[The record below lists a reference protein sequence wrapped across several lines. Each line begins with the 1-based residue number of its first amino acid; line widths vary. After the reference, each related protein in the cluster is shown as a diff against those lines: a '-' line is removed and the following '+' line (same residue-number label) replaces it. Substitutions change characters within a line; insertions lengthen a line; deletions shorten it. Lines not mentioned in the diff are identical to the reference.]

1 VQALAVALV
10 LLPAACGRAEAPG
23 PAGRPPNVLLVVID
37 TLRADHL
44 SPSGYGRDTSP
55 RLAAFAQGALRFT
68 HAQTP
73 RAKTS
78 PAVASLMTG
87 LYPHEHGVRDL
98 TTPLAPDVPLL
109 AEAFS
114 AAGYATCGIVGN
126 FVLQDARSGLARG
139 FDTWVEDLPD
149 TTGVPPDHVPQRT
162 ARSLTDGALVAL
174 GRAAPGRGAAAVAA
188 GAAGSAGAAAPAGPH
203 APVADGERPW
213 FLYLHYM
220 DPHGSYAPP
229 AEHDV
234 FAPDA
239 VDPSALVG
247 ASLPEDG
254 NPPHPLRV
262 ADYNI
267 PEDCRR
273 PDGSVD
279 AACVR
284 ARYDGEIR
292 YADAE
297 IGRLLDALALSGA
310 LERTLVVITS
320 DHGESLG
327 EHNEWFEHGYSAY
340 EDTCRVP
347 LLIAGP
353 GLPGGV
359 TATDVSLTD
368 LAPTIAELAGLD
380 DFRAAPRMTDDGADT
395 SPDGASDNASVSR
408 SDEAQSVRGTS
419 LAALVR
425 APPARPAPRAV
436 FCEKIERADLDGTV
450 QQKAVRLGDWKA
462 IRRYGHVASDGG
474 RELRI
479 LGEELYDL
487 ARDPGET
494 VNLAASPPPEAPLV
508 RLQAELF
515 RFAAAEVRFEDLAE
529 RLREQSERLRVEDPE
544 AYRVLEQMGY
554 VGRVEER

>member
-1 VQALAVALV
+1 LLLAAALLAPALG
-10 LLPAACGRAEAPG
+10 PAACG
-23 PAGRPPNVLLVVID
+23 PAGRPPNVLLVVVD

-44 SPSGYGRDTSP
+44 TSWDYARDTAP
-55 RLAAFAQGALRFT
+55 NLHAFAGSALRFT

-87 LYPHEHGVRDL
+87 LYPHDHGVRDL
-98 TTPLAPDVPLL
+98 TTPLRPDIPLL
-109 AEAFS
+109 AEAFRD
-114 AAGYATCGIVGN
+114 AGYTTCGIVGN
-126 FVLQDARSGLARG
+126 YVLQDARSGLARG

-149 TTGVPPDHVPQRT
+149 ASGVPPDHVPQRT
-162 ARSLTDGALVAL
+162 ARGLTDGALVAL
-174 GRAAPGRGAAAVAA
+174 GLSPSDDAPPE
-188 GAAGSAGAAAPAGPH
+188 SAPRSALETAGPREPI
-203 APVADGERPW
+203 AEGNRPW

-229 AEHDV
+229 SEHDV

-239 VDPSALVG
+239 TDPPALVG
-247 ASLPEDG
+247 ASMPQDG

-267 PEDCRR
+267 PDDCRL
-273 PDGSVD
+273 PDGTVD
-279 AACVR
+279 AACVL

-297 IGRLLDALALSGA
+297 IGRLLEALAAAGR
-310 LERTLVVITS
+310 LENTLVVITA

-347 LLIAGP
+347 LLIDGP
-353 GLPGGV
+353 GIADG
-359 TATDVSLTD
+359 TTSADVSLVD
-368 LAPTIAELAGLD
+368 LAPTLAELAGLP
-380 DFRAAPRMTDDGADT
+380 DFRAAGPVPDT
-395 SPDGASDNASVSR
+395 VGVQG
-408 SDEAQSVRGTS
+408 ES

-425 APPARPAPRAV
+425 DPPARPKPRAV

-462 IRRYGHVASDGG
+462 IRRYGHVTTDDG
-474 RELRI
+474 RELK
-479 LGEELYDL
+479 LLSEELYDL
-487 ARDPGET
+487 AQDPGET
-494 VNLAASPPPEAPLV
+494 RNLADSPPPGAPLAW
-508 RLQAELF
+508 LQAELM
-515 RFAAAEVRFEDLAE
+515 RFASAEVRFEDLAAQLAAQDE
-529 RLREQSERLRVEDPE
+529 RLQTEDPE
-544 AYRVLEQMGY
+544 AWRILEQMGY
-554 VGRVEER
+554 VGRADGPSNGPSNGR

>member
-1 VQALAVALV
+1 MTPPDTRSARALSALLLAVSLATTPL
-10 LLPAACGRAEAPG
+10 ACGRPEPG
-23 PAGRPPNVLLVVID
+23 PNVLLIVVD

-44 SPSGYGRDTSP
+44 TPWGYGRDTSP
-55 RLAAFAQGALRFT
+55 RLAAFADGALRFT
-68 HAQTP
+68 HAQSP

-78 PAVASLMTG
+78 PAVATLMTG
-87 LYPHEHGVRDL
+87 LYPHDHGVRDL
-98 TTPLAPDVPLL
+98 TTPLRPDVPLL
-109 AEAFS
+109 AEAFRD
-114 AAGYATCGIVGN
+114 AGYATCGIVGN
-126 FVLQDARSGLARG
+126 FVLGDARSGLARG

-149 TTGVPPDHVPQRT
+149 ASGVPPEHVPQRT

-174 GRAAPGRGAAAVAA
+174 GMRPPDPD
-188 GAAGSAGAAAPAGPH
+188 APAGPRAAVTPA
-203 APVADGERPW
+203 APGGRPW

-239 VDPSALVG
+239 VDPAAPVG
-247 ASLPEDG
+247 TRLPEDG
-254 NPPHPLRV
+254 DPPHPLRV
-262 ADYNI
+262 ADYNV
-267 PEDCRR
+267 PDDCRL
-273 PDGSVD
+273 PDGRVD

-487 ARDPGET
+487 LRDPGET
-494 VNLAASPPPEAPLV
+494 VNLAASPPAGAPLA

-515 RFAAAEVRFEDLAE
+515 RFASAEVRFEDLAALLAAQAE
-529 RLREQSERLRVEDPE
+529 RLRTEDPE
-544 AYRVLEQMGY
+544 AYAILKQMGY
-554 VGRVEER
+554 MH

>member
-1 VQALAVALV
+1 MLAALSVLV
-10 LLPAACGRAEAPG
+10 LAPGACGR
-23 PAGRPPNVLLVVID
+23 PARPPNVLLIVVD

-44 SPSGYGRDTSP
+44 PSWGYGRDTAP
-55 RLAAFAQGALRFT
+55 NLHAFSRGALRFT

-87 LYPHEHGVRDL
+87 LYPHDHGVRDL
-98 TTPLAPDVPLL
+98 TTPIAPGVPLL
-109 AEAFS
+109 AEAFRD
-114 AAGYATCGIVGN
+114 AGYATCGIVGN

-149 TTGVPPDHVPQRT
+149 AAGVPPEHVPQRT

-174 GRAAPGRGAAAVAA
+174 GLAAPDP
-188 GAAGSAGAAAPAGPH
+188 AAPAGPRE
-203 APVADGERPW
+203 PVVPDGRPW
-213 FLYLHYM
+213 LLYLHYM

-239 VDPSALVG
+239 VDPRALVA
-247 ASLPEDG
+247 ASTPEDG
-254 NPPHPLRV
+254 DPPHPLRV

-267 PEDCRR
+267 PDDCRH
-273 PDGSVD
+273 PDGTVD

-292 YADAE
+292 YADAQ
-297 IGRLLDALALSGA
+297 IGRLLDALREAGA
-310 LERTLVVITS
+310 LEHTLVVITA

-340 EDTCRVP
+340 EETCRVP
-347 LLIAGP
+347 LLIDGP
-353 GLPGGV
+353 GLASGT
-359 TATDVSLTD
+359 TAADVSLTD
-368 LAPTIAELAGLD
+368 LAPTLAELAGLP
-380 DFRAAPRMTDDGADT
+380 DFRAAGPANAASAADAPGGRNGRGA
-395 SPDGASDNASVSR
+395 R
-408 SDEAQSVRGTS
+408 SGHEVRGES

-425 APPARPAPRAV
+425 APPARPRPRAV

-462 IRRYGHVASDGG
+462 IRRYGHMPSDGG
-474 RELRI
+474 RELR
-479 LGEELYDL
+479 LLHEELYDL

-494 VNLAASPPPEAPLV
+494 RNLAGSPPEGAPLAW
-508 RLQAELF
+508 LQAELF
-515 RFAAAEVRFEDLAE
+515 RFASAEVRFEDLGAQLAAQAD
-529 RLREQSERLRVEDPE
+529 RLRTEDPE
-544 AYRVLEQMGY
+544 AYAILKQMGY
-554 VGRVEER
+554 L